1 MECGWIQMF
10 IDSSI
15 QNLRNAINSALN
27 NRRLCV
33 LLMILHCKVGW
44 ARSKT
49 VPQHVLIVYLKLYSR
64 TIHARFFAIREWK
77 KKWYGHHSKWN
88 ILIFIRRMRIIY
100 RAHASVL
107 PSIKENNRA
116 CNSDWYSIFQLMFF
130 FSIIQFD
137 RNSNRIGD
145 PENVVESIN
154 FLELKERHFFLRLLF
169 QKLIKSIKV
178 G

>member
-33 LLMILHCKVGW
+33 LLMVLHCKVGW
-44 ARSKT
+44 ALSEI
-49 VPQHVLIVYLKLYSR
+49 VPQHVLIVSLKLYSR
-64 TIHARFFAIREWK
+64 TIQARFFAIREWK

-88 ILIFIRRMRIIY
+88 ISIFIRLWNKNY
-100 RAHASVL
+100 LSRAHASVL

-116 CNSDWYSIFQLMFF
+116 CNSGWYSIFQLMFF
-130 FSIIQFD
+130 QSFDSIEIRIESKIQKMLFKA
-137 RNSNRIGD
+137 
-145 PENVVESIN
+145 SI
-154 FLELKERHFFLRLLF
+154 F
-169 QKLIKSIKV
+169 
-178 G
+178 